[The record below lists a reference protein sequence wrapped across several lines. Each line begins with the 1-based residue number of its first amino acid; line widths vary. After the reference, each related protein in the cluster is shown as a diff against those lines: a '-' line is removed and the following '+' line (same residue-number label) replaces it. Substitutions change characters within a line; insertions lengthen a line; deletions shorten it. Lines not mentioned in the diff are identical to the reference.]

1 LIKLASRRRRRK
13 SIGKVVTDV
22 ERRVRR
28 VEKRPG
34 ATRLKRNVVTG
45 EKIQYRTVPTKAI
58 QPDAITPNEAEFGV
72 TIVSDTEPTD
82 YLKAG
87 TTWFD
92 PNTGAQ
98 SVYDSGTENFIEAT
112 AIDYTARASADG
124 KNTIYR
130 QDYEP
135 TGGTYVL
142 GDTWFDT
149 DDSNKIYRY
158 STATTA
164 TVTNK
169 ALTSNVATLTVSSAH
184 TFVVG
189 ETITVSGVDATF
201 NGSYVVTATPT
212 SLTVRYEKTASNV
225 TSAAS
230 SGTITNTAG
239 WKGFALGDG
248 ALQNISA
255 GKITAGSLA
264 ANVIVTSNLDA
275 GQITSGFI
283 SSARIDAGTITA
295 AQLTATAIDGK
306 TITGA
311 VIRQA
316 ASGTRIEMD
325 SASPGKI
332 SFYTASDT
340 YPGIVEIGNYGGA
353 RTVTIS
359 PPNSTNSPSSIT
371 LYEESP
377 GLSVARITS
386 QYLYFTASQVGFFST
401 GSLGMSY
408 SNNVSTIAPIFRNI
422 GIGGALPDAVGYGYR
437 GTVFFLT

>member
-1 LIKLASRRRRRK
+1 MASRRRRQK
-13 SIGKVVTDV
+13 SIGSVVNDV
-22 ERRVRR
+22 KRRVTNI
-28 VEKRPG
+28 EKRPG

-58 QPDAITPNEAEFGV
+58 QPDAITANEAEFGV

-98 SVYDSGTENFIEAT
+98 SVYDSTSENFIQAT
-112 AIDYTARASADG
+112 AIDATARASADG

-135 TGGTYVL
+135 TGGTYAL

-158 STATTA
+158 STAITS

-169 ALTSNVATLTVSSAH
+169 QLTSNVATLTVSSAH

-201 NGSYVVTATPT
+201 NGSYEVTATPT
-212 SLTVRYEKTASNV
+212 ALTVRYAKTASNV
-225 TSAAS
+225 SSTGS

-248 ALQNISA
+248 ALLNISA
-255 GKITAGSLA
+255 AKITAGSLA

-275 GQITSGFI
+275 GQITTGTMSANRISTGTLSAVTIQQGSSGNYI
-283 SSARIDAGTITA
+283 LMDQTNKATI
-295 AQLTATAIDGK
+295 K
-306 TITGA
+306 FFVTG
-311 VIRQA
+311 
-316 ASGTRIEMD
+316 
-325 SASPGKI
+325 
-332 SFYTASDT
+332 YT
-340 YPGIVEIGNYGGA
+340 YPGYISVESSYGGTLGQLSMQGPTTGSEA
-353 RTVTIS
+353 DPASVGLYGENMYLDAGYINIESTGNFSLGNSSDGIQIKYDITTKAGGASYINSIRNIWHS
-359 PPNSTNSPSSIT
+359 PNSYTP
-371 LYEESP
+371 
-377 GLSVARITS
+377 
-386 QYLYFTASQVGFFST
+386 
-401 GSLGMSY
+401 
-408 SNNVSTIAPIFRNI
+408 
-422 GIGGALPDAVGYGYR
+422 GALDGNQGDVW
-437 GTVFFLT
+437 LTY

>member
-1 LIKLASRRRRRK
+1 MASRRRRRK

-45 EKIQYRTVPTKAI
+45 EKIQYRAIPTKAI
-58 QPDAITPNEAEFGV
+58 QADAITANEAEFGV

-92 PNTGAQ
+92 PSSGAQ
-98 SVYDSGTENFIEAT
+98 SVYDSTSENFIEAT
-112 AIDYTARASADG
+112 AIDATARASADG

-135 TGGTYVL
+135 TGGTYAL

-149 DDSNKIYRY
+149 DDGNKIYRY
-158 STATTA
+158 STAHTA

-169 ALTSNVATLTVSSAH
+169 QITSNVATLTVSSAH

-201 NGSYVVTATPT
+201 NGSYEVTATPT
-212 SLTVRYEKTASNV
+212 ALTVRYAKTASNV
-225 TSAAS
+225 ASTGS
-230 SGTITNTAG
+230 SGTITNAAG

-248 ALQNISA
+248 ALINI
-255 GKITAGSLA
+255 A
-264 ANVIVTSNLDA
+264 ANKIQAGELVAGVIVTSAIDA
-275 GQITSGFI
+275 GQIT
-283 SSARIDAGTITA
+283 AGTMSADRIS
-295 AQLTATAIDGK
+295 GG

-311 VIRQA
+311 FFNL
-316 ASGTRIEMD
+316 SGTNSYGAFSITNTLQFGSPSLTWGPTATPSFQIYQSGAGSGTVINADGNSGDGYLFIDAGARIELQ
-325 SASPGKI
+325 APEV
-332 SFYTASDT
+332 FF
-340 YPGIVEIGNYGGA
+340 
-353 RTVTIS
+353 
-359 PPNSTNSPSSIT
+359 
-371 LYEESP
+371 
-377 GLSVARITS
+377 
-386 QYLYFTASQVGFFST
+386 YFTPTAPSGST
-401 GSLGMSY
+401 SAGIGSNKAY
-408 SNNVSTIAPIFRNI
+408 RNI
-422 GIGGALPDAVGYGYR
+422 YSTTTLGPTGPIGGQDGDIVVVHEA
-437 GTVFFLT
+437 

>member
-1 LIKLASRRRRRK
+1 MASRRRRRK

-45 EKIQYRTVPTKAI
+45 EKIQYRAIPTKAI
-58 QPDAITPNEAEFGV
+58 QEDAITANEAEFGV

-92 PNTGAQ
+92 PSSGAQ
-98 SVYDSGTENFIEAT
+98 SVYDPASENFIDAT
-112 AIDYTARASADG
+112 AIDATARASADG

-149 DDSNKIYRY
+149 DDGNKIYRY
-158 STATTA
+158 STAYTA

-169 ALTSNVATLTVSSAH
+169 QITSNVATLTVSSAH

-201 NGSYVVTATPT
+201 NGSYEVTATPT
-212 SLTVRYEKTASNV
+212 ALTVRYAKTASNV
-225 TSAAS
+225 ASTGS

-248 ALQNISA
+248 ALINIAANKIQAGSLDVGVLLASNIDAAQINAGTLTGFTVQTSSSGQRIRLSGANNALQFTNPSGTVVSNIIPVTRSGSTYGMNLHSGSTPDTNGSLTNAGILIQDTFVGMYISEASISIQPGAVQISA
-255 GKITAGSLA
+255 GTYPASSGITIFEEYVSATNFAGYALAGDETTEWRVRNIKATLTAG
-264 ANVIVTSNLDA
+264 NP
-275 GQITSGFI
+275 
-283 SSARIDAGTITA
+283 
-295 AQLTATAIDGK
+295 
-306 TITGA
+306 GA
-311 VIRQA
+311 VGLAGDI
-316 ASGTRIEMD
+316 MLV
-325 SASPGKI
+325 
-332 SFYTASDT
+332 YT
-340 YPGIVEIGNYGGA
+340 
-353 RTVTIS
+353 
-359 PPNSTNSPSSIT
+359 
-371 LYEESP
+371 
-377 GLSVARITS
+377 
-386 QYLYFTASQVGFFST
+386 
-401 GSLGMSY
+401 
-408 SNNVSTIAPIFRNI
+408 
-422 GIGGALPDAVGYGYR
+422 
-437 GTVFFLT
+437 

>member
-1 LIKLASRRRRRK
+1 LASRRRRRK

-34 ATRLKRNVVTG
+34 ATSLKRNVVTG
-45 EKIQYRTVPTKAI
+45 EKIQYRAIPTKAI
-58 QPDAITPNEAEFGV
+58 QADAITANEAEFGV

-92 PNTGAQ
+92 PSSGAQ
-98 SVYDSGTENFIEAT
+98 SVYDSTSENFIQAT
-112 AIDYTARASADG
+112 AIDATARASADG

-149 DDSNKIYRY
+149 DDGNKIYRY
-158 STATTA
+158 STAYTA

-169 ALTSNVATLTVSSAH
+169 QITSNVATLTVSSAH

-201 NGSYVVTATPT
+201 NGSYEVTATPT
-212 SLTVRYEKTASNV
+212 ALTVRYAKTASNV
-225 TSAAS
+225 TSTGS

-248 ALQNISA
+248 ALINI
-255 GKITAGSLA
+255 A
-264 ANVIVTSNLDA
+264 ANKIQAGTLEAGVILASNIDA
-275 GQITSGFI
+275 GQIN
-283 SSARIDAGTITA
+283 AGTINASISMTA
-295 AQLTATAIDGK
+295 ATIIGGTIQQGSSGNYILMDQTNTATIKFNVTGFTQQGYITVESSFGGDLGEMRIAAPAQGTELNEAMIGLYNNGSYGDISINTDDINIESQRTFQLGNPPDGIQLK
-306 TITGA
+306 YDVDTTTDLGA
-311 VIRQA
+311 EAFVYSIRNTWQ
-316 ASGTRIEMD
+316 SLNSRPPGGGDGRIGD
-325 SASPGKI
+325 I
-332 SFYTASDT
+332 WLT
-340 YPGIVEIGNYGGA
+340 Y
-353 RTVTIS
+353 
-359 PPNSTNSPSSIT
+359 
-371 LYEESP
+371 
-377 GLSVARITS
+377 
-386 QYLYFTASQVGFFST
+386 
-401 GSLGMSY
+401 
-408 SNNVSTIAPIFRNI
+408 
-422 GIGGALPDAVGYGYR
+422 
-437 GTVFFLT
+437 

>member
-1 LIKLASRRRRRK
+1 LASRRRRRK

-45 EKIQYRTVPTKAI
+45 EKIQYRAIPTKAI
-58 QPDAITPNEAEFGV
+58 QADAITANEAEFGV
-72 TIVSDTEPTD
+72 TIVSDTEPTE
-82 YLKAG
+82 YLKEG
-87 TTWFD
+87 TTWVD
-92 PNTGAQ
+92 PT
-98 SVYDSGTENFIEAT
+98 SGEANVWDPASEDFVELT

-149 DDSNKIYRY
+149 DDGNKIYRY
-158 STATTA
+158 STAHTA

-169 ALTSNVATLTVSSAH
+169 QITSNVATLTVSSAH

-201 NGSYVVTATPT
+201 NGSYEVTATPT
-212 SLTVRYEKTASNV
+212 ALTVRYAKTASNV
-225 TSAAS
+225 TSTGS

-248 ALQNISA
+248 ALINISA
-255 GKITAGSLA
+255 NKITAGTIDAS
-264 ANVIVTSNLDA
+264 VITVSNLDA
-275 GQITSGFI
+275 GNITTGTLTGRTISG
-283 SSARIDAGTITA
+283 G
-295 AQLTATAIDGK
+295 

-311 VIRQA
+311 IINLAGTNSYGTFTLTNTLRFGSPSLTWGPTATPSLEIYQA
-316 ASGTRIEMD
+316 AGGTQNHINAEGLSGDGVLYLRGASSIELQGPD
-325 SASPGKI
+325 TKVVYTGSPYPVVHSQNGLKNI
-332 SFYTASDT
+332 KGTSTAGT
-340 YPGIVEIGNYGGA
+340 PTGGA
-353 RTVTIS
+353 DGDIVLVYT
-359 PPNSTNSPSSIT
+359 P
-371 LYEESP
+371 
-377 GLSVARITS
+377 
-386 QYLYFTASQVGFFST
+386 
-401 GSLGMSY
+401 
-408 SNNVSTIAPIFRNI
+408 
-422 GIGGALPDAVGYGYR
+422 
-437 GTVFFLT
+437 

>member
-1 LIKLASRRRRRK
+1 MASRRRRRK

-58 QPDAITPNEAEFGV
+58 QPDAITPNEAEFGTTFV
-72 TIVSDTEPTD
+72 TTTEPTE
-82 YLKAG
+82 YLKEG
-87 TTWFD
+87 TTWVD
-92 PNTGAQ
+92 PT
-98 SVYDSGTENFIEAT
+98 SGEANVWDPASEDFVELT

-124 KNTIYR
+124 KNTVYR

-149 DDSNKIYRY
+149 DNDSKIHRY
-158 STATTA
+158 STAITA

-169 ALTSNVATLTVSSAH
+169 SLTSNVATLTVSSAH

-201 NGSYVVTATPT
+201 NGSYEVTATPT
-212 SLTVRYEKTASNV
+212 ALTVRYAKTASNV
-225 TSAAS
+225 ASTGS

-248 ALQNISA
+248 ALINIAANKIQA
-255 GKITAGSLA
+255 GELA
-264 ANVIVTSNLDA
+264 AGVIVTSFLDA
-275 GQITSGFI
+275 DKITTGTLTGRAISG
-283 SSARIDAGTITA
+283 G
-295 AQLTATAIDGK
+295 

-311 VIRQA
+311 IINLAGTNSYGTFTLTNTLRFGSPSLTWGPTATPSFEIYQSGGG
-316 ASGTRIEMD
+316 SGTVINADGQSGDGFLFINAGVRIELQAQEVISLFTIKMP
-325 SASPGKI
+325 SASSSASYG
-332 SFYTASDT
+332 TA
-340 YPGIVEIGNYGGA
+340 GI
-353 RTVTIS
+353 
-359 PPNSTNSPSSIT
+359 
-371 LYEESP
+371 
-377 GLSVARITS
+377 
-386 QYLYFTASQVGFFST
+386 
-401 GSLGMSY
+401 
-408 SNNVSTIAPIFRNI
+408 RNI
-422 GIGGALPDAVGYGYR
+422 YPTATAGTPSGGSDGDIVVVY
-437 GTVFFLT
+437 T

>member
-1 LIKLASRRRRRK
+1 MTELASRRRRRK

-58 QPDAITPNEAEFGV
+58 QPDAITPNEAEFGTTFV
-72 TIVSDTEPTD
+72 TTTEPTE
-82 YLKAG
+82 YLKEG
-87 TTWFD
+87 TTWVD
-92 PNTGAQ
+92 PT
-98 SVYDSGTENFIEAT
+98 SGEANVWDPASEDFVELT

-124 KNTIYR
+124 KNTVYR

-149 DDSNKIYRY
+149 DNDSKIHRY
-158 STATTA
+158 STAITA

-169 ALTSNVATLTVSSAH
+169 SLTSNVATLTVSSAH

-201 NGSYVVTATPT
+201 NGSYEVTATPT
-212 SLTVRYEKTASNV
+212 ALTVRYAKTASNV
-225 TSAAS
+225 ASTGS

-248 ALQNISA
+248 ALINIAANKIQA
-255 GKITAGSLA
+255 GELA
-264 ANVIVTSNLDA
+264 AGVIVTSFLDA
-275 GQITSGFI
+275 DKITTGTLTGRAISG
-283 SSARIDAGTITA
+283 G
-295 AQLTATAIDGK
+295 

-311 VIRQA
+311 IINLAGTNSYGTFTLTNTLRFGSPSLTWGPTATPSFEIYQSGGG
-316 ASGTRIEMD
+316 SGTVINADGQSGDGFLFINAGVRIELQAQEVISLFTIKMP
-325 SASPGKI
+325 SASSSASYG
-332 SFYTASDT
+332 TA
-340 YPGIVEIGNYGGA
+340 GI
-353 RTVTIS
+353 
-359 PPNSTNSPSSIT
+359 
-371 LYEESP
+371 
-377 GLSVARITS
+377 
-386 QYLYFTASQVGFFST
+386 
-401 GSLGMSY
+401 
-408 SNNVSTIAPIFRNI
+408 RNI
-422 GIGGALPDAVGYGYR
+422 YPTATAGTPSGGSDGDIVVVY
-437 GTVFFLT
+437 T

>member
-1 LIKLASRRRRRK
+1 MASRRRRRK

-45 EKIQYRTVPTKAI
+45 EKIQYRAIPTKAI
-58 QPDAITPNEAEFGV
+58 QEDAITANEAEFGTTFV
-72 TIVSDTEPTD
+72 TATEPTE
-82 YLKAG
+82 YLKEG

-98 SVYDSGTENFIEAT
+98 SVYDPGTENFIEAT

-135 TGGTYVL
+135 TGGTYAL

-149 DDSNKIYRY
+149 DDSNKIHRY
-158 STATTA
+158 STAHTA

-169 ALTSNVATLTVSSAH
+169 QITSNVATLTVSSAH

-201 NGSYVVTATPT
+201 NGSYEVSATPT
-212 SLTVRYEKTASNV
+212 ALTVRYAKTASNV
-225 TSAAS
+225 VSTGS

-248 ALQNISA
+248 ALINIAANKINA
-255 GKITAGSLA
+255 GTLA
-264 ANVIVTSNLDA
+264 AGVILASNIDA
-275 GQITSGFI
+275 GQITAGFI
-283 SSARIDAGTITA
+283 NSARIDAGTITA

-311 VIRQA
+311 NIRQA

-325 SASPGKI
+325 SATPGRI
-332 SFYTASDT
+332 SFYSTT
-340 YPGIVEIGNYGGA
+340 TNPGIVELSTDPTYGL
-353 RTVTIS
+353 
-359 PPNSTNSPSSIT
+359 SSVIIYAPYNT
-371 LYEESP
+371 GSP
-377 GLSVARITS
+377 GYISLAQGSGTS
-386 QYLYFTASQVGFFST
+386 ILNIKANAGIFQT
-401 GSLGMSY
+401 GSLGLTY
-408 SNNVSTIAPIFRNI
+408 LNDVSASLSVIRNI
-422 GIGGALPDAVGYGYR
+422 GASGIGLPDASAYYNGSI
-437 GTVFFLT
+437 FLVYE

>member
-1 LIKLASRRRRRK
+1 LASRRRRRK
-13 SIGKVVTDV
+13 SIGKVLVDV
-22 ERRVRR
+22 ESRVRR

-34 ATRLKRNVVTG
+34 ATRLKSNVVTTQ
-45 EKIQYRTVPTKAI
+45 KIQARAVRTKTIAT
-58 QPDAITPNEAEFGV
+58 DAVTPNEADFGV
-72 TIVSDTEPTD
+72 TFVTDTQPTE
-82 YLKAG
+82 YLKEG
-87 TTWFD
+87 TTWVD
-92 PNTGAQ
+92 PNTGAAA
-98 SVYDSGTENFIEAT
+98 VYDPVGEDFVDLT

-135 TGGTYVL
+135 TGGTYAL

-158 STATTA
+158 STAITA

-169 ALTSNVATLTVSSAH
+169 VLTTNVATLTVSAPHS
-184 TFVVG
+184 FVVG
-189 ETITVSGVDATF
+189 ETITVSGIDATF
-201 NGSYVVTATPT
+201 NGSYEVTATPT
-212 SLTVRYEKTASNV
+212 ALTVRYAKTATNV
-225 TSAAS
+225 PSAVS
-230 SGTITNTAG
+230 GGTITNTAG

-275 GQITSGFI
+275 GQITAGFI

-332 SFYTASDT
+332 SFYTSADT

-422 GIGGALPDAVGYGYR
+422 GIGSALPDAASYGYR
-437 GTVFFLT
+437 GTVFLLT

>member
-45 EKIQYRTVPTKAI
+45 EKIQYRAIPTKAI
-58 QPDAITPNEAEFGV
+58 QEDAITANEAEFGV

-92 PNTGAQ
+92 PSSGAQ
-98 SVYDSGTENFIEAT
+98 SVFDLTSGDFIEAT
-112 AIDYTARASADG
+112 AIDATARASADG

-149 DDSNKIYRY
+149 DDGNKIYRY
-158 STATTA
+158 STAYTA

-169 ALTSNVATLTVSSAH
+169 QITSNVATLTVSSAH

-201 NGSYVVTATPT
+201 NGSYEVTATPT
-212 SLTVRYEKTASNV
+212 ALTVRYAKTASNV
-225 TSAAS
+225 ASTGS

-248 ALQNISA
+248 ALINIA
-255 GKITAGSLA
+255 ANKIQAGSLDA
-264 ANVIVTSNLDA
+264 LVIVTSNLDA
-275 GQITSGFI
+275 GQITT
-283 SSARIDAGTITA
+283 GT
-295 AQLTATAIDGK
+295 LTGRTIK
-306 TITGA
+306 T
-311 VIRQA
+311 A
-316 ASGTRIEMD
+316 ASGRRVEMD
-325 SASPGKI
+325 SSNNAL
-332 SFYTASDT
+332 SFYNAANDALGHIRPASDYAGIIISSGGSAT
-340 YPGIVEIGNYGGA
+340 TSFASSAYPKMIMYPSGSDGQFTLILDSSNGGLSFSSSSGVYSATIGATNTAAVNPYGQRSLREIGLGSATTY
-353 RTVTIS
+353 S
-359 PPNSTNSPSSIT
+359 DLSSVIAGIT
-371 LYEESP
+371 GQE
-377 GLSVARITS
+377 
-386 QYLYFTASQVGFFST
+386 GFIVLT
-401 GSLGMSY
+401 Y
-408 SNNVSTIAPIFRNI
+408 S
-422 GIGGALPDAVGYGYR
+422 
-437 GTVFFLT
+437 

>member
-1 LIKLASRRRRRK
+1 MASRRRRRK

-58 QPDAITPNEAEFGV
+58 QPDAITPNEAEFGTTFV
-72 TIVSDTEPTD
+72 TTTEPTD
-82 YLKAG
+82 YLKEG

-92 PNTGAQ
+92 PTDGSTA
-98 SVYDSGTENFIEAT
+98 VWDPAGEEFVDMA

-149 DDSNKIYRY
+149 DNSNKIHRY
-158 STATTA
+158 STAITA

-169 ALTSNVATLTVSSAH
+169 SLTSNVATLTVSSAH

-201 NGSYVVTATPT
+201 NGSYEVTATPT
-212 SLTVRYEKTASNV
+212 ALTVRYAKTASNV
-225 TSAAS
+225 PSAAS

-248 ALQNISA
+248 ALINIA
-255 GKITAGSLA
+255 ANKITAGSLDA
-264 ANVIVTSNLDA
+264 GVIVTSNLDA
-275 GQITSGFI
+275 GQITTGTLSGRAI
-283 SSARIDAGTITA
+283 SGGTITGVTITGSTFQLA
-295 AQLTATAIDGK
+295 AGAAGGQFTLTNTLLYNSPSLTWGPTATPYFEIYQFGGGTATVINADGQSGDGYLFINAGVRIELQAQEVVSLFTIKMPSASSSASYGTAGLRNIYPTATAGTPSGGQDGD
-306 TITGA
+306 I
-311 VIRQA
+311 VVV
-316 ASGTRIEMD
+316 
-325 SASPGKI
+325 
-332 SFYTASDT
+332 YT
-340 YPGIVEIGNYGGA
+340 
-353 RTVTIS
+353 
-359 PPNSTNSPSSIT
+359 
-371 LYEESP
+371 
-377 GLSVARITS
+377 
-386 QYLYFTASQVGFFST
+386 
-401 GSLGMSY
+401 
-408 SNNVSTIAPIFRNI
+408 
-422 GIGGALPDAVGYGYR
+422 
-437 GTVFFLT
+437 

>member
-1 LIKLASRRRRRK
+1 MASRRRRRK

-45 EKIQYRTVPTKAI
+45 EKIQYRAIPTKAI

-92 PNTGAQ
+92 PSSGAQ
-98 SVYDSGTENFIEAT
+98 SVYDPGTENFIEAT

-135 TGGTYVL
+135 TGGTYAL

-149 DDSNKIYRY
+149 DNSNKIHRY
-158 STATTA
+158 STAHTA

-169 ALTSNVATLTVSSAH
+169 QITSNVATLTVSSAH

-201 NGSYVVTATPT
+201 NGSYEVTATPT
-212 SLTVRYEKTASNV
+212 ALTVRYAKTASNV
-225 TSAAS
+225 ASTGS

-248 ALQNISA
+248 ALINIA
-255 GKITAGSLA
+255 ANKITAGSLDVG
-264 ANVIVTSNLDA
+264 VIVTSNLDA
-275 GQITSGFI
+275 GQITTGTLTGRTISG
-283 SSARIDAGTITA
+283 GTIT
-295 AQLTATAIDGK
+295 GV
-306 TITGA
+306 TITGSTIQLAAGALGGQFTLTNTLLYDSPSLTWGPTATPYFEIYQFAGGSGTVINADGPSNDGYLFINAA
-311 VIRQA
+311 VKIEFQAPEMVSFYNITMPSA
-316 ASGTRIEMD
+316 ASGTV
-325 SASPGKI
+325 A
-332 SFYTASDT
+332 
-340 YPGIVEIGNYGGA
+340 GGA
-353 RTVTIS
+353 GI
-359 PPNSTNSPSSIT
+359 
-371 LYEESP
+371 
-377 GLSVARITS
+377 
-386 QYLYFTASQVGFFST
+386 
-401 GSLGMSY
+401 
-408 SNNVSTIAPIFRNI
+408 RNI
-422 GIGGALPDAVGYGYR
+422 YAYTSLPNAASFDDGDIVVVY
-437 GTVFFLT
+437 